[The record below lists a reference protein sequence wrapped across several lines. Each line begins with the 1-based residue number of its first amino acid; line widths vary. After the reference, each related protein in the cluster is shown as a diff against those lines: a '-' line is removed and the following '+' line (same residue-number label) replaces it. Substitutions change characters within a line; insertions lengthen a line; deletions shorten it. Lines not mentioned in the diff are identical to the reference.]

1 VVVGALDLDLA
12 ENADDGAR
20 PASRASGEAAAG
32 AGPVGLAPV
41 AVVGVERPLERPR
54 GEPEHP
60 LAQPGLGRLEVA
72 RIGRRPT
79 DQRGDLG
86 FERLP
91 EFVAEPPLS
100 AVSCAASV
108 ESSASAHRS
117 ATSQSL
123 SRDMRKPCP
132 ASIWVRTRA
141 ASAGLR

>member
-1 VVVGALDLDLA
+1 MVRGR
-12 ENADDGAR
+12 R
-20 PASRASGEAAAG
+20 PANLRTAAAR

-41 AVVGVERPLERPR
+41 AMVGVERPLERPP

-60 LAQPGLGRLEVA
+60 LAQQCLGRLELA
-72 RIGRRPT
+72 LIGRHPT

-91 EFVAEPPLS
+91 EFVAEPPYS
-100 AVSCAASV
+100 AVSCAPSV

-123 SRDMRKPCP
+123 SRDLRKPCP
-132 ASIWVRTRA
+132 AAIWVRTRS
-141 ASAGLR
+141 ASGGLR